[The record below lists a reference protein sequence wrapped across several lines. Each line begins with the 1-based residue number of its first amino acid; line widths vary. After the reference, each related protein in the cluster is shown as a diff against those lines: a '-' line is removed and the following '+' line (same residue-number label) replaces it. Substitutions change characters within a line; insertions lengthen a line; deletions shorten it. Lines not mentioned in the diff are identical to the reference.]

1 MEAAPTPEAA
11 DADAAAGAAPADA
24 DDDLSWLAPQHRASP
39 AQALRRIR
47 VVCEQT
53 DDLYGAL
60 LTVVATHQGLRHDM
74 LASAVKRFRR
84 DLDEFGLDDV
94 TGLLRACWNGGWQGF
109 DAVLRSRQGRS
120 RKGAALATW
129 MKPDS

>member
-1 MEAAPTPEAA
+1 MDASPTPDVA
-11 DADAAAGAAPADA
+11 DPGPGAAPVGA

-84 DLDEFGLDDV
+84 DLDEFGQDDV

-120 RKGAALATW
+120 RKGAAMATW
-129 MKPDS
+129 MKPDG